1 MKKYNVIIATDLG
14 TFIINRNDLGVG
26 WQLSEYGIYDRVEMN
41 YIKALMEFLRTLKP
55 NLTVIDAGANIG
67 MHSFVFSS
75 QVGPLG
81 QVYAFE
87 AQRIIFNM
95 LAGNMAINSI
105 SNVHCFHNAVSNEIT
120 FIDIP
125 QFDYGKPL
133 SFGSVEFDGEQKEN
147 IGQERIKDE
156 ARQEQVFTV
165 VLDDCKFDQ
174 VDFIKIDVEGME
186 MKVLDGAKQLI
197 MKCKPLMLI
206 EYLKSDSAALQAWLF
221 EAKYEV
227 YVGIGANYLCV
238 PEELDIQI
246 GGKIGNLTKLI
257 QNKDVSRA

>member
-1 MKKYNVIIATDLG
+1 MKKYNVLIASDLG

-41 YIKALMEFLRTLKP
+41 YLKILMGILRSNRP
-55 NLTVIDAGANIG
+55 NLIALDIGANIG
-67 MHSFVFSS
+67 MHSFLFSS

-87 AQRIIFNM
+87 AQRLVFNM

-105 SNVHCFHNAVSNEIT
+105 NNVHCFHNAVSNERT

-133 SFGSVEFDGEQKEN
+133 NIGSIEFGEKQKEG
-147 IGQERIKDE
+147 IGQDRIE
-156 ARQEQVFTV
+156 NQERQEQVLTV
-165 VLDDCKFDQ
+165 VLDECTFDH
-174 VDFIKIDVEGME
+174 VDIIKIDVEGME

-197 MKCKPLMLI
+197 KKCSPLMLI
-206 EYLKSDSAALQAWLF
+206 EYLKSDPAVMQEWLIK
-221 EAKYEV
+221 AGYTL
-227 YVGIGANYLCV
+227 YTGIGANYLCV
-238 PEELDIQI
+238 PEHLGMKIGSDI
-246 GGKIGNLTKLI
+246 GGLMKLT
-257 QNKDVSRA
+257 QNKGTSTT